1 MINIAIIEDEETT
14 SRELQSFVDEFFTTK
29 NEAYSIK
36 IFDNAETFIN
46 SFKPSYNLVLVDIN
60 LPGMNGMDAIK
71 EIRKFD
77 SSVMVIFITSLA
89 QYAVKGYEVSAFDF
103 IVKPVNYYN
112 FSLKLN
118 RAYLNLKNQIN
129 SSIVLNN
136 KSSMKKM
143 DISSIYYIETNDHKL
158 IFHTVDGTYETYASL
173 KDYIGVLSDHSFALC
188 NQCYFVNLR
197 YVQEVVDNYVTVGN
211 DRLLISRPRRG
222 EFIKALNLYFSKGG
236 GLK

>member
-1 MINIAIIEDEETT
+1 MINIAIIEDEEKT

-36 IFDNAETFIN
+36 SFDNAETFIN

-173 KDYIGVLSDHSFALC
+173 KDYIGALSDHSFALC